1 MERSFAPVQL
11 GNIELFCKA
20 AELGGFARAA
30 REFGLTPAAV
40 SRAIAR
46 LEQRLSTQLF
56 ARTTRKLA
64 LTDDGRAY
72 YVQCHETLAKL
83 EAAEQAISGRR
94 SIPSGTLRVSLP
106 TTYAHY
112 RVLPKLPEFVRQY
125 PQLTLELN
133 VSNRNVDFVQE
144 GYDLAIRRLGEPKD
158 SRLVGRRLEN
168 AALGLFALPQ
178 YLRNSPTLACMDDL
192 PAHRHLQFVLPSTG
206 RSMAWLFNVDGR
218 EVEYAFE
225 STLRCSDDVLAC
237 VTLAAAG
244 GGLFQTFDFIAAP
257 YLARKEL
264 VEVLPS
270 LRGRSRPFY
279 VLYPQNRYLST
290 KVRTFVDFLLASLET
305 ESTVLD

>member
-11 GNIELFCKA
+11 GSIELFCKA

-46 LEQRLSTQLF
+46 LEQRLSTRLF
-56 ARTTRKLA
+56 ARTTRKIA

-72 YVQCHETLAKL
+72 YEQCREALAKI
-83 EAAEQAISGRR
+83 EAAEQTISGRR
-94 SIPSGTLRVSLP
+94 STPSGSLRVSLP

-112 RVLPKLPEFVRQY
+112 RILPKLPEFVRRY

-133 VSNRNVDFVQE
+133 VSNRNVDFVEE
-144 GYDLAIRRLGEPKD
+144 GYDLAIRLGEPKD
-158 SRLVGRRLEN
+158 SRLVARRLEN
-168 AALGLFALPQ
+168 ATLGVFASPL
-178 YLRNSPTLACMDDL
+178 YLRDAPPLASMADL

-206 RSMAWLFNVDGR
+206 RPMSWLFKLDGR
-218 EVEYAFE
+218 EVEYAFD

-244 GGLFQTFDFIAAP
+244 GGIFQTFDFIAAS
-257 YLARKEL
+257 YIKRGEL

-270 LRGRSRPFY
+270 LRGRFRPFY
-279 VLYPQNRYLST
+279 VLYPQNRHLNP
-290 KVRTFVDFLLASLET
+290 KVRAFVDFLL
-305 ESTVLD
+305 ESI